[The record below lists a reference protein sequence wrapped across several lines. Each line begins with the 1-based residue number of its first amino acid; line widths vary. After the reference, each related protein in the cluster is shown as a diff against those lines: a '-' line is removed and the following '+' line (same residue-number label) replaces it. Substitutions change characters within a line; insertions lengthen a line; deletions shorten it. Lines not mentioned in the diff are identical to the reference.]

1 MNTGPAPGSDPIED
15 DARLWRVVDVF
26 RFAALGY
33 AVALH
38 ATAQDD
44 YLHPW
49 WAWGV
54 LGVLAAWTVF
64 LAVRPGRETAVMV
77 IDLALAG
84 SSVLATRALDAPE
97 RIQAGAQTLPSIWPA
112 AAVLAWAIWR
122 GWRGGLVAAL
132 VIAVT
137 DVAEI
142 GGFSQMSANG
152 TVNNIVLLILSGLI
166 VGYAVEVLRA
176 GQTQLTAAAAQ
187 QAATA
192 ERERLARDIHDSV
205 LQVLGFVHRD
215 GTERGGAA
223 GDLARLAGEQE
234 ARLRALISNG
244 SPAPTLVG
252 EADLRAALSR
262 HAGVRVSI
270 SCPALPVLLP
280 AGQVAALTAA
290 TAAAL
295 DNVRQHAGEQARAW
309 VLLEDEPEQVTVT
322 VRDDG
327 PGIEPDRLEA
337 ARLAGR
343 LGVSASICGR
353 IKEIGGTV
361 EFVCMPGEGT
371 EVELRVPRA
380 G

>member
-1 MNTGPAPGSDPIED
+1 MNTGSAPGSDPIED
-15 DARLWRVVDVF
+15 DARLWRVVGVF

-33 AVALH
+33 AIALH
-38 ATAQDD
+38 AAAQDG
-44 YLHPW
+44 YTHRWLA
-49 WAWGV
+49 WAV

-64 LAVRPGRETAVMV
+64 LAVRPGRETVVMV
-77 IDLALAG
+77 VDLALASG
-84 SSVLATRALDAPE
+84 SVLITRVLDDPD

-122 GWRGGLVAAL
+122 GWRGGLLAAV
-132 VIAVT
+132 VIAVM

-142 GGFSQMSANG
+142 GGLTEMSAV
-152 TVNNIVLLILSGLI
+152 TVNNIVLLMLSGLI

-223 GDLARLAGEQE
+223 ADLARMAGEQE

-244 SPAPTLVG
+244 SPAATLVG

-262 HAGVRVSI
+262 HAGARISI
-270 SCPALPVLLP
+270 SCPAMPVLLP

-295 DNVRQHAGEQARAW
+295 DNVRQHAGEQAQAW

-337 ARLAGR
+337 ARMAGR
-343 LGVSASICGR
+343 LGVSASIRGR
-353 IKEIGGTV
+353 IKDIGGTV